1 MQTRFFLI
9 PVAALAVPAP
19 AHATV
24 YMTVKQAQALM
35 FPGETLTPKTEPFT
49 DAYTKKF
56 GTTPAYN
63 AYSTDDAINV
73 LARAIE
79 RAHTTRANA
88 LVKALEKTDYVG
100 TFGRVEFYGP
110 KAKYAHGMK
119 YGKGYVTGTMF
130 QWQNG
135 KQVPI
140 WPTQAATAKPELALL
155 KK

>member
-1 MQTRFFLI
+1 MTTQRIGPWRL
-9 PVAALAVPAP
+9 PARALCAAGLAAGMVFGIGGAQAANKEPIGVGVIAPFSAIDGASIINGAELAV
-19 AHATV
+19 
-24 YMTVKQAQALM
+24 
-35 FPGETLTPKTEPFT
+35 
-49 DAYTKKF
+49 
-56 GTTPAYN
+56 
-63 AYSTDDAINV
+63 
-73 LARAIE
+73 
-79 RAHTTRANA
+79 
-88 LVKALEKTDYVG
+88 EKTDYVG